1 MGITTAKHR
10 INLSVDDRMFKH
22 LSRLS
27 KKMDKKITSMTLDL
41 VAQALELQEDIYFS
55 RESDSRV
62 GEPTIPH
69 DKAWK

>member
-1 MGITTAKHR
+1 MGLAAAKHR
-10 INLSVDDRMFKH
+10 INLTVDERMFRHISK
-22 LSRLS
+22 LS

-55 RESDSRV
+55 RESDSRT
-62 GEPTIPH
+62 GEPTVSH